1 MTYELSN
8 EEKISIIEQHV
19 KNLEYSKYNLEAALI
34 AERALTSPDSAVIL
48 STEAKLAE
56 LSTKVTA
63 LTAEIATLQPP
74 LGE

>member
-56 LSTKVTA
+56 LNTKVTA